1 MKQDF
6 RAFHESGFLTDIL
19 NMMSASDVDYVSD
32 IGNKILGRNKKGPG
46 DFTVDTNIAKAA
58 SALTAVFP
66 VIVTEATSLDQAVM
80 VSKAIERK
88 CVALLQM
95 LFAANQITT
104 ATGAHQYLRQFH
116 SNISKNI
123 DLSGMDVDDV
133 IEYSNKLNE
142 SSNSLKDNAYTR
154 TLRNAAI
161 DAVLEDTRKNVN
173 FVLSEDINNI
183 PLSSYRIT
191 KPSVSVVN
199 EYTAWRSNNTST
211 TTTTTS
217 TGTGTIGGMFGL
229 GSPADTETRIE
240 KRVDNQPN
248 SSDIKNAYEMLN
260 KGVLRTDIQK
270 ANEAVPSLIIVN
282 FTSVMDGQ
290 AGEIINTC
298 VIGVKAVIRYV
309 SSEEMINRIVL
320 KNSDRRQLL
329 DFIRATTRE
338 ISFFKDFLFAVDRA
352 KVDAVAKSGKG
363 SSSKIWKLLELR
375 ANRAKLNKAA
385 GKRSSDTSAITSIII
400 SRAEVDLIKKQH
412 RIDLMKAGTLL
423 SIMRGYN
430 LMCAVIV
437 DEVAERCEFMYD
449 DGSSSFET
457 LSFSALERED
467 SNGMYKKVIN
477 LMAKGR

>member
-1 MKQDF
+1 MKQDY
-6 RAFHESGFLTDIL
+6 RAFHEAGFLTDIL
-19 NMMSASDVDYVSD
+19 NMMSASGVDYVAD
-32 IGNKILGRNKKGPG
+32 IGNKILGRNKRSPG
-46 DFTVDTNIAKAA
+46 NFTVDTNIAKAA

-88 CVALLQM
+88 CVSLLQM

-104 ATGAHQYLRQFH
+104 ATGAHDYLRQFH

-133 IEYSNKLNE
+133 IEYSNKLSE
-142 SSNSLKDNAYTR
+142 SVHQNPEIDVQ
-154 TLRNAAI
+154 RNIAI
-161 DAVLEDTRKNVN
+161 DAVLEDTRNN
-173 FVLSEDINNI
+173 INYVLSSDINDI
-183 PLSSYRIT
+183 PLNSYIIS
-191 KPSVSVVN
+191 KPTVASLN
-199 EYTAWRSNNTST
+199 EYTSWRSNNTST
-211 TTTTTS
+211 TTTTTT
-217 TGTGTIGGMFGL
+217 TGTNNTIGGMFGL
-229 GSPADTETRIE
+229 GNGDSEIRIE
-240 KRVDNQPN
+240 KRTDNEP
-248 SSDIKNAYEMLN
+248 SISDIKNAYEMLN
-260 KGVLRTDIQK
+260 KGVIKTDVQK

-352 KVDAVAKSGKG
+352 KVDAVAKSGRG

-375 ANRAKLNKAA
+375 ANRAKLNKAS
-385 GKRSSDTSAITSIII
+385 GKRTSDTSAITTIVI

-412 RIDLMKAGTLL
+412 RIDLLKPGTLL
-423 SIMRGYN
+423 SIMKGYN

-437 DEVAERCEFMYD
+437 DEVAERCDFMYD

-457 LSFSALERED
+457 LSFTSLERED

>member
-1 MKQDF
+1 MKQDY
-6 RAFHESGFLTDIL
+6 RAFHEAGFLTDIL
-19 NMMSASDVDYVSD
+19 NMMSASGVDYVAD
-32 IGNKILGRNKKGPG
+32 IGNKILGRNKRSPG
-46 DFTVDTNIAKAA
+46 NFTVDTNIAKAA

-104 ATGAHQYLRQFH
+104 ATGAHDYLRQFH

-133 IEYSNKLNE
+133 IEYSNKLSE
-142 SSNSLKDNAYTR
+142 SVHENPELNVQ
-154 TLRNAAI
+154 RNIAI
-161 DAVLEDTRKNVN
+161 DAVLEDTRDNIN
-173 FVLSEDINNI
+173 YVLSSDINDI
-183 PLSSYRIT
+183 PLNSYIIS
-191 KPSVSVVN
+191 KPTVANLN
-199 EYTAWRSNNTST
+199 EYTSWRSNNTST
-211 TTTTTS
+211 TTTTTT
-217 TGTGTIGGMFGL
+217 TGTNNTIGGMFGL
-229 GSPADTETRIE
+229 GNGDSEIRIE
-240 KRVDNQPN
+240 KRTDNEP
-248 SSDIKNAYEMLN
+248 SVSDIKNAYEMLN
-260 KGVLRTDIQK
+260 KGVIKTDVQK

-352 KVDAVAKSGKG
+352 KVDAVAKSGRG

-375 ANRAKLNKAA
+375 ANRAKLNKAS
-385 GKRSSDTSAITSIII
+385 GKRTSDTSAITTIVI

-412 RIDLMKAGTLL
+412 RIDLLKPGTLL
-423 SIMRGYN
+423 SIMKGYN

-437 DEVAERCEFMYD
+437 DEVAERCDFMYD

-457 LSFSALERED
+457 LSFTALERED